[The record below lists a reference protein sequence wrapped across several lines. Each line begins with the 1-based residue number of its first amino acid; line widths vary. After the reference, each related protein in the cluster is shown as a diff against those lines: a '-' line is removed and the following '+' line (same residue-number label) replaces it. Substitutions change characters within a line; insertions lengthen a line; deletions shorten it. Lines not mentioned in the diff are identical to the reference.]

1 MNNGGQNMNKLLN
14 GYSKCAGLPFGRWVF
29 SKMVCL
35 KAPYFGTIKP
45 VFQHLQPGRCSIR
58 MKNRRAVHNHIQS
71 VHAIAMCCLA
81 ELAAGTMLEV
91 SLPPTMRWI
100 PKGMQVQ
107 YLRIARSDLTAF
119 CEIPAAGLDRP
130 RELPITVRVEDAHKK
145 EVFRAVI
152 DMYITER
159 KR

>member
-1 MNNGGQNMNKLLN
+1 MNQLLKVY
-14 GYSKCAGLPFGRWVF
+14 GKCAGLPFGRWVF
-29 SKMVCL
+29 SKLVCL

-45 VFQHLQPGRCSIR
+45 VFRQLQPGRCAIR

-91 SLPPTMRWI
+91 SLPPSVRWI

-107 YLRIARSDLTAF
+107 YLKIARTDLTAF
-119 CEIPAAGLDRP
+119 CEIPLDELDKP
-130 RELPITVRVEDAHKK
+130 QVLPITVHVEDTGRE

-152 DMYITER
+152 EMHITGR